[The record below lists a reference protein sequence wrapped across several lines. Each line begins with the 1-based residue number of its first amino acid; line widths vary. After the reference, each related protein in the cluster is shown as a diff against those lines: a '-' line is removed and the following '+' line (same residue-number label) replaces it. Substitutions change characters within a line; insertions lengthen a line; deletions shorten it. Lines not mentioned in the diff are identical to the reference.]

1 MKILVVDDEPTIRSV
16 VKELL
21 GAAGYDDVLEASNG
35 EVALALARKEQ
46 PVLILL
52 DLVMP
57 EMSGYDVLQEIRKDP
72 RLRNTPILILSVL
85 VSGVDTDV
93 YFHELD
99 VEGFIDKADFMIS
112 LVPRVQE
119 ILSKQAH
126 QVA

>member
-1 MKILVVDDEPTIRSV
+1 MKILVADDESSIREIAG
-16 VKELL
+16 ELL
-21 GAAGYDDVLEASNG
+21 TSAGYDVLEAEDG
-35 EVALALARKEQ
+35 KQALALARKEQ

-99 VEGFIDKADFMIS
+99 VDGFIDKADFVIS
-112 LVPRVQE
+112 LVPRVHE
-119 ILSKQAH
+119 ILSKQVH
-126 QVA
+126 RVA

>member
-1 MKILVVDDEPTIRSV
+1 MKILVVDDEPTVRSV

-35 EVALALARKEQ
+35 REALALVRKEQ

-57 EMSGYDVLQEIRKDP
+57 EMTGFHVLQEIRNDP
-72 RLRNTPILILSVL
+72 LVRNTPILILSVL
-85 VSGVDTDV
+85 VSGVDTDL

-99 VEGFIDKADFMIS
+99 VDGFIDKADFVIS
-112 LVPRVQE
+112 LVPRVHE
-119 ILSKQAH
+119 ILSKQVH
-126 QVA
+126 RVA